1 MKKKDNIVLR
11 TTEGPISEKT
21 DGGAKDIIIITGIGG
36 FLGLS
41 LSKALVQDYDI
52 IGLDKDC
59 APNVG
64 SKSESLQH
72 VSCIPCDLTSDQ
84 SVNKA
89 MDELRKRFGKRIAS
103 VIHFSGY
110 YDFTGEPNPLYEEVN
125 VKGTR
130 RLLHA
135 LQNFEVEQFIYASTM
150 LVHAP
155 SEPGVPINEDWPL
168 QPKWAYPQSKLET
181 EQVVQSEHGAIHYAL
196 LRIAGVYTDHVQPPT
211 LAHQIQR
218 IYERQ
223 LASRVFAGDISH
235 GQAFIHIDDLLD
247 AVSRTVRRRKQ
258 LPAETRLL
266 LGEPSTMGYE
276 ALQNEIGFLIHGET
290 WDTETLP
297 KMFAKVGAH
306 LQEQMEIVIP
316 DSIDK
321 GEKPFIKPFMVDLAD
336 DHYELDI
343 SNARKLLDWE
353 PKHSLRDALPPIVNA
368 LKADPMSWYKRNK
381 LRPAEWVETM
391 VAQPEPADR
400 FIESYNRSLRDEHRQ
415 NLWAHFLNMAMG
427 TWLITSPAILG
438 YQQQTMIINDLVS
451 GALVLLFGALSLSQ
465 RMAWARIANAAVGLW
480 LLFAPLVFW
489 TPSAS
494 AYLNDTLV
502 GFLVIGFAVLAR
514 PMPGIGLVAR
524 MTGPDI
530 PPGWDYCPS
539 SWTQRIPI
547 IFLAFIGFYISR
559 YLAAYQLGHIGNAWD
574 PFFGD
579 GTARIITSDISK
591 AWPVP
596 DAGLGAVTYALEI
609 LTGIIGGRDRWRTM
623 PWLVVLFGVMIVPLG
638 IVSIFFIIIQPILIG
653 TWCTLCLFAAAAMLI
668 QIPYSV
674 DELVATGQFLA
685 ERRRKGKSVL
695 LAFLRGDTM
704 EGGRKM
710 EVDNFERPAWTVL
723 QDMFGGGVNV
733 PWSLVLSMAIGV
745 WLMCT
750 RLIFATQGEQAN
762 SDHLIGSLVI
772 TVAITALAE
781 SARPARFINILLA
794 IPLMIAPWMLDG
806 GSPAADW
813 SGMLAG
819 VLLILSSIPRGK
831 IENRYGSWSRYL
843 V

>member
-1 MKKKDNIVLR
+1 MSKNDRSILQTKADPAQEKIFAATKDIVL
-11 TTEGPISEKT
+11 
-21 DGGAKDIIIITGIGG
+21 ITGIGG
-36 FLGLS
+36 FLGRS
-41 LSKALVQDYDI
+41 LSKALAQDYSI
-52 IGLDKDC
+52 VGLDREADC
-59 APNVG
+59 PKN
-64 SKSESLQH
+64 SD
-72 VSCIPCDLTSDQ
+72 CIAFDITSDR
-84 SVNKA
+84 SVGTA
-89 MDELRKRFGKRIAS
+89 VDSLRNRFGNRIAS
-103 VIHFSGY
+103 VIHLSGY

-130 RLLHA
+130 RLLKA
-135 LQNFEVEQFIYASTM
+135 LQNFEVEQFVYASTM

-155 SEPGVPINEDWPL
+155 SEPGVPITEDWPL

-181 EQVVQSEHGAIHYAL
+181 EQVVQNEHGAIRYVMP
-196 LRIAGVYTDHVQPPT
+196 RIAGVYTDDAQPPT
-211 LAHQIQR
+211 LANQIQR

-223 LASRVFAGDISH
+223 LTSRFFAGIISH
-235 GQAFIHIDDLLD
+235 GQAFIHIDDLID
-247 AVSRTVRRRKQ
+247 AVVRIVRRRNE
-258 LPAETRLL
+258 LPAETPLL

-276 ALQNEIGFLIHGET
+276 ALQNELGFLIHGET
-290 WDTETLP
+290 WATETLP
-297 KMFAKVGAH
+297 KMFAKAGAH

-343 SNARKLLDWE
+343 SRARQLLGWE
-353 PKHSLRDALPPIVNA
+353 PKHSLRDDLPAIISS
-368 LKADPMSWYKRNK
+368 LKADPLSWYKRNK
-381 LRPAEWVETM
+381 LKPPEWVETM
-391 VAQPEPADR
+391 VAQTDSADH
-400 FIESYNRSLRDEHRQ
+400 FLEEYNRSMRDEHRQ
-415 NLWAHFLNMAMG
+415 NLWAHFLNMSVG
-427 TWLITSPAILG
+427 TWLMASPPILG
-438 YQQQTMIINDLVS
+438 YQDREMIINDLAS
-451 GALVLLFGALSLSQ
+451 GALVFLFAALSLSQ
-465 RMAWARIANAAVGLW
+465 RMAWARIANTLVGLW

-494 AYLNDTLV
+494 AYLNYMLA

-514 PMPGIGLVAR
+514 PMPGIGVVAR

-530 PPGWDYCPS
+530 PPGWDYSPS
-539 SWTQRIPI
+539 SWIQRIPI

-574 PFFGD
+574 PYFGD
-579 GTARIITSDISK
+579 GTERIITSDISK
-591 AWPVP
+591 AWPIP

-653 TWCTLCLFAAAAMLI
+653 TWCTLCLIAAAAMLI

-685 ERRRKGKSVL
+685 ERRRKGKSVI

-710 EVDNFERPAWTVL
+710 EVVNFERPAWTVF
-723 QDMFGGGVNV
+723 QDMLGGGVNV
-733 PWSLVLSMAIGV
+733 PWSLLLSMAIGV

-781 SARPARFINILLA
+781 TARPARFINILLA

>member
-1 MKKKDNIVLR
+1 MSKKDDIVLR
-11 TTEGPISEKT
+11 RNEDPIKEKT
-21 DGGAKDIIIITGIGG
+21 VGAAKDILLITGIGG

-41 LSKALVQDYDI
+41 LSKALAQDYCVV
-52 IGLDKDC
+52 GLDRESDC
-59 APNVG
+59 AKYPD
-64 SKSESLQH
+64 
-72 VSCIPCDLTSDQ
+72 CIPCDLTSDS
-84 SVNKA
+84 SVGKA
-89 MDELRKRFGKRIAS
+89 MDTLRKRFGKRFIS
-103 VIHFSGY
+103 VIHLSGY

-130 RLLHA
+130 RLLQA
-135 LQNFEVEQFIYASTM
+135 LQDFEIEQFIYASTM

-155 SEPGVPINEDWPL
+155 TEPGVPITEDWPL

-181 EQVVQSEHGAIHYAL
+181 EHVVQNEHGAIHYVL
-196 LRIAGVYTDHVQPPT
+196 PRIAGVYTDHVQPPT

-223 LASRVFAGDISH
+223 FTSRVFAGDISH
-235 GQAFIHIDDLLD
+235 GQAFIHIDDLID
-247 AVSRTVRRRKQ
+247 AVVCIVRRRNE
-258 LPAETRLL
+258 LPAETPLL

-276 ALQNEIGFLIHGET
+276 ALQNELGFLIHGET
-290 WDTETLP
+290 WATETLP

-306 LQEQMEIVIP
+306 LQEHMEIVIP

-343 SNARKLLDWE
+343 SRARQLLDWE
-353 PKHSLRDALPPIVNA
+353 PKHSLRDALPSIIKE
-368 LKADPMSWYKRNK
+368 LKTDPLGWYKRNR
-381 LRPAEWVETM
+381 LTPPEWVETM
-391 VAQPEPADR
+391 IAQTESADH
-400 FIESYNRSLRDEHRQ
+400 FIEAYNQSLRDERRQ
-415 NLWAHFLNMAMG
+415 NLWAHFLNMSMG
-427 TWLITSPAILG
+427 TWLMTSPPILG
-438 YQQQTMIINDLVS
+438 YQDRAMIINDLAS
-451 GALVLLFGALSLSQ
+451 GALVFLFGALSLSP

-494 AYLNDTLV
+494 AYLNDTLA
-502 GFLVIGFAVLAR
+502 GFLVIGFAILSR

-524 MTGPDI
+524 MAGPDV

-559 YLAAYQLGHIGNAWD
+559 YLAAYQLGHIGNVWD
-574 PFFGD
+574 PYFGD
-579 GTARIITSDISK
+579 GTERIITSDISK

-653 TWCTLCLFAAAAMLI
+653 TWCTLCLIAAAAMLI

-685 ERRRKGKSVL
+685 ERRRKGKSVI

-710 EVDNFERPAWTVL
+710 EAENFEKSPWTVL
-723 QDMFGGGVNV
+723 KDMLGGGVNV

-762 SDHLIGSLVI
+762 SDHLIGALVI

-794 IPLMIAPWMLDG
+794 IPLMTAPWMLDG
-806 GSPAADW
+806 GSLGADW
-813 SGMLAG
+813 AG
-819 VLLILSSIPRGK
+819 LVAGLLLILLSIPRGK
-831 IENRYGSWSRYL
+831 IENRYGDWSRYL